1 MLLALVT
8 LSLLADVAPGPQ
20 LRRPPPPP
28 VNCSADADC
37 VLSTFN
43 GCCGSCCGGDPH
55 AVPRNV
61 NEAARCAAVDCAM
74 PDCSAVKCRQ
84 PRPASDFVAACRA
97 SHCVAI
103 PRTEAPAQCR
113 SNADCTV
120 VTAAPP
126 PGDSCHRSACGC
138 CPMTQAVPIDAVVP
152 MQKRPA
158 GVDPKTPPAGKPN
171 FGLSTGGPTPPPAPN
186 CSPCASPM
194 GGTSAC
200 MSGRCVLLQSVPRPE
215 PRPPG

>member
-1 MLLALVT
+1 MFLALVT
-8 LSLLADVAPGPQ
+8 LSLMADVAPGPQ

-28 VNCSADADC
+28 VNCSADSDC

-61 NEAARCAAVDCAM
+61 NESARCAVIDCAM

-84 PRPASDFVAACRA
+84 PRPASEFVAACRA

-103 PRTEAPAQCR
+103 PKSEEPAQCR
-113 SNADCTV
+113 INADCAV

-126 PGDSCHRSACGC
+126 AGDSCHRSVCGC
-138 CPMTQAVPIDAVVP
+138 CPVTQAVPVDAVVP
-152 MQKRPA
+152 LQKRAPGA
-158 GVDPKTPPAGKPN
+158 QPKPGQPN
-171 FGLSTGGPTPPPAPN
+171 FGLSTGGPPAPTPN
-186 CSPCASPM
+186 CSPCQAPT
-194 GGTSAC
+194 GGSAAC
-200 MSGRCVLLQSVPRPE
+200 MGGRCVLQQSLPRPE